1 MSNNIWLVLIVV
13 FIVLVLLGVVSI
25 TVR

>member
-1 MSNNIWLVLIVV
+1 MTNNIWLVLIIV
-13 FIVLVLLGVVSI
+13 FVVLVLLGVVSI